1 MLSLARDA
9 SSGLYRITAAD
20 GSALTYK
27 GGKVSFSPEG
37 EGSQLWL
44 VRADLD
50 GYALLT
56 ADGSMALDVP
66 GASASDGAKL
76 QLFAANGTRAQ
87 RWKIK

>member
-1 MLSLARDA
+1 MN
-9 SSGLYRITAAD
+9 IN
-20 GSALTYK
+20 TYK
-27 GGKVSFSPEG
+27 GGRVSFSPEG
-37 EGSQLWL
+37 EGAQLWL

-66 GASASDGAKL
+66 GASASDGAEL

-87 RWKIK
+87 RWKASGSGKGSTER